1 MTRMLASGHNRYD
14 RYACL
19 NAECRTISHRADA
32 TERAVLDAMAA
43 WLEGYH
49 LNEDALQNP
58 RQDAAKKAAAEVHKK
73 EKALQQLQAQQGKL
87 YDLLEQGIY
96 STEIFLQRSQELA
109 GRKDALEE
117 DLRQL
122 RVNAE
127 KAARAAN
134 LWKNVVPTMEHVLR
148 AYDLEASAEERNGL
162 LKQAIEK
169 IVYQKD
175 TAGEAPTLFF
185 YPKIKK

>member
-1 MTRMLASGHNRYD
+1 M
-14 RYACL
+14 
-19 NAECRTISHRADA
+19 
-32 TERAVLDAMAA
+32 
-43 WLEGYH
+43 
-49 LNEDALQNP
+49 
-58 RQDAAKKAAAEVHKK
+58 
-73 EKALQQLQAQQGKL
+73 
-87 YDLLEQGIY
+87 
-96 STEIFLQRSQELA
+96 A